1 MNRVTFFI
9 IFIFAGLALQSGL
22 AAPPHPLP
30 SLFPELP
37 GWQKQGKAE
46 TFLPETLYEHI
57 NGAAE
62 NFLGYDF
69 EQLAVQNYVN
79 GQKQTMIAEIYFHG
93 TLENAFGIYSSEKP
107 LAGDYFAVGGQ
118 GYAEEGV
125 LNFFCDAYYVKLN
138 SFDLGRQSNAVLTA
152 LAEKIAGAI
161 GGKNV
166 LPEMLAAFPAPGK
179 IPHGERYILSNF
191 LGHDFLHSA
200 FVADYE
206 QQGVKFQL
214 FIIRAGSEGDAA
226 AMLRKYAALD
236 RENPAPVVK
245 PGALAIHD
253 PYNGLIR
260 LFWRGAFIWGVVG
273 PPASADALLETMAEK
288 LPKQ

>member
-1 MNRVTFFI
+1 MNRVNLI
-9 IFIFAGLALQSGL
+9 IISIFAGLALQSGL
-22 AAPPHPLP
+22 AAPSRPLP

-69 EQLAVQNYVN
+69 EQLAVQNYEN

-93 TLENAFGIYSSEKP
+93 RLENAFGIYSSEKP
-107 LAGDYFAVGGQ
+107 LAGDYFPIGSQ

-138 SFDLGRQSNAVLTA
+138 SFDLGRQGKAVLTA
-152 LAEKIAGAI
+152 LAENIAAAI

-179 IPHGERYILSNF
+179 IPHGERYILHNF

-200 FVADYE
+200 FTADYE
-206 QQGVKFQL
+206 QQGAKFQL
-214 FIIRAGSEGDAA
+214 FIIRAGSEENAA
-226 AMLRKYAALD
+226 ALLQKYAALD
-236 RENPAPVVK
+236 KKNPAPVVK
-245 PGALAIHD
+245 PGLLTIND
-253 PYNGLIR
+253 PYNGPIR
-260 LFWRGAFIWGVVG
+260 LSWRGELIWGMVG
-273 PPASADALLETMAEK
+273 PQAAADALLETMAEK
-288 LPKQ
+288 LAKQ